1 MNVKIVTE
9 STVSDSTAPPASR
22 EQCYLEHDS
31 TFMDRLRIRLV
42 GHSVL
47 SSVPRRTGLKALDL
61 GCGFHAN
68 YLRALRPRLA
78 EGVGVDFRVG
88 EECKSD
94 PKLRFL
100 LTSVET
106 ALRDLPQDEFDLVLL
121 ISVLEHLWDPQEALR
136 ECRRVL
142 KNGGLLLINVPTW
155 WAKPILETSAFRLG
169 TSPACEMDDHKMY
182 YSKRDLWPLLVRA
195 GFKPSAVRLSYQFL
209 GMTLF
214 SMARK

>member
-1 MNVKIVTE
+1 MATE
-9 STVSDSTAPPASR
+9 RSTSDFSAPAIARGQS
-22 EQCYLEHDS
+22 YLEHGS

-47 SSVPRRTGLKALDL
+47 KSVPNRSGLKVLDL

-68 YLRALRPRLA
+68 YLRSLGPRLT
-78 EGVGVDFRVG
+78 EGVGVDFRVS
-88 EECKSD
+88 EACQAD

-100 LTSVET
+100 LSSIET
-106 ALRDLPQDEFDLVLL
+106 ALQKLSDDDFDVVLF
-121 ISVLEHLWDPQEALR
+121 ISVLEHLWNPQDTLR
-136 ECRRVL
+136 DCHRVL
-142 KNGGLLLINVPTW
+142 KKGGALVINVPTW
-155 WAKPILETSAFRLG
+155 WAKPVLETSAFRLG

-195 GFKPSAVRLSYQFL
+195 GFKPSAIRLRYQFL

>member
-1 MNVKIVTE
+1 MANE
-9 STVSDSTAPPASR
+9 RSTSEFSGSPIAR
-22 EQCYLEHDS
+22 EQTYLEHGS

-42 GHSVL
+42 GHSIFRG
-47 SSVPRRTGLKALDL
+47 VPNRSGLRVLDL

-68 YLRALRPRLA
+68 YLRALGPRLS
-78 EGVGVDFRVG
+78 EGVGVDFRVS
-88 EECKSD
+88 EACRAD

-100 LTSVET
+100 LTSIET
-106 ALRDLPQDEFDLVLL
+106 ALRDLPEDEFDVVLF

-136 ECRRVL
+136 GCHRVL
-142 KNGGLLLINVPTW
+142 KKDGALLINVPTW
-155 WAKPILETSAFRLG
+155 SAKPVLETSAFRLG

-195 GFKPSAVRLSYQFL
+195 GFKPSAIRLRYQFL